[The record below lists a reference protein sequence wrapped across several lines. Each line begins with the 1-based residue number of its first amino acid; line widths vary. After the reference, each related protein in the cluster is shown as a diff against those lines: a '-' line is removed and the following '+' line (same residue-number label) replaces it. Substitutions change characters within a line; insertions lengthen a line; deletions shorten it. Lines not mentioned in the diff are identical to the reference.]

1 MAGGYYRPI
10 YKQPIPKFTRGGE
23 YITYGTY
30 KDYTG
35 FYTVND
41 RGEIYSE
48 PEFTGGV
55 SVLLVPTP
63 TPLRTNNDTATY
75 YKQKL
80 ADFSKRE
87 YPEPYIPTVT
97 AQDISAGI
105 LQRFIAQKRNEP
117 EIIIEIAFDQY
128 RATPYGVSLH
138 GPGIDTN
145 TWFMDRIDWT
155 IKGVYKDIIAANRK
169 VLHAKEKDIPGI
181 SKYFTDLAEFIQVPI
196 TGEDRIYT
204 DGDPIPSVLPTSYKL
219 YTAPDVPLGQQCG
232 NCIFKSQQ
240 GCQKW
245 NVQIRNNY
253 WCQAWKHGNH

>member
-1 MAGGYYRPI
+1 MAGGYYRPLF
-10 YKQPIPKFTRGGE
+10 KQPIPKFTRGNE

-30 KDYTG
+30 KNYTG

-48 PEFTGGV
+48 PEVTSGV

-87 YPEPYIPTVT
+87 YPEPYIPIVT
-97 AQDISAGI
+97 AQDISKGFM
-105 LQRFIAQKRNEP
+105 QRFIAQKRNEP
-117 EIIIEIAFDQY
+117 EIIIEIALDQY
-128 RATPYGVSLH
+128 RATPKGVSLH
-138 GPGIDTN
+138 GPGIDAN
-145 TWFMDRIDWT
+145 TWYMDIIEWT

-169 VLHAKEKDIPGI
+169 VLNAKEKDIPGI

-204 DGDPIPSVLPTSYKL
+204 DGAPVPSMLPTSYKL

-245 NVQIRNNY
+245 NAQIRNNY
-253 WCQAWKHGNH
+253 WCQAWKHGIR